1 LENRATRL
9 TCPGN
14 DVEMM
19 SELGLFCPNCGNA
32 VERGQWRIA
41 QGESRELEGGRKNVL
56 CNRCYF
62 DQFELVKLNENG
74 SIQICSVCEAI
85 CRKNKWVDKKEGLEE
100 EMISEMIEE
109 GLEIQRDVKD
119 ISWGFSLENI
129 DKKTMHVNCEFEGKA
144 RGREVVEK
152 RIVEIKIVR
161 EICDICRKKSGGYY
175 SGEIQIRASSRK
187 PTKVEKNRSIEI
199 ANDVANRRKLLG
211 DRNDFVSKIVEKK
224 EGIDIRISTSK
235 LGQKISKSIV
245 EELGGSV
252 STSETLLSEDRDGN
266 RIYRIAYLVRLP
278 AIIMGD
284 VIDIRDGGGPILI
297 KSTGDVLKGIRLAS
311 GESYKGLV
319 KDEKFNRIQHVSNV
333 GKTSIVSIDDTYSM
347 QILDPE
353 SYRPITIA
361 RPTFI
366 GPNLKEVKV
375 VKTEEGVYVLPNE

>member
-1 LENRATRL
+1 MGRGATRL
-9 TCPGN
+9 TCPRDDI
-14 DVEMM
+14 DVM
-19 SELGLFCPNCGNA
+19 SELGLFCPSCGNA

-41 QGESRELEGGRKNVL
+41 QGESGELEGGRENVL
-56 CNRCYF
+56 CNQCYF
-62 DQFELVKLNENG
+62 DQFELVKLKERG
-74 SIQICSVCEAI
+74 SIQICSICEAI

-100 EMISEMIEE
+100 EMISEVIEE
-109 GLEIQRDVKD
+109 GLEIQKDVKD
-119 ISWGFSLENI
+119 ISWRFDLENI
-129 DKKTMHVNCEFEGKA
+129 DSKTLHVKCEFEGTA
-144 RGREVVEK
+144 RGERVVEK
-152 RIVEIKIVR
+152 RIVEIQIVR
-161 EICDICRKKSGGYY
+161 ESCDICRKKSGGHYT
-175 SGEIQIRASSRK
+175 GEIQIRASSRK

-199 ANDVANRRKLLG
+199 ANEVANRRRSLG

-235 LGQKISKSIV
+235 LGQKISKSIM

-252 STSETLLSEDRDGN
+252 STSETLLTEDRDGN
-266 RIYRIAYLVRLP
+266 RVYRIAYLVRLP
-278 AIIMGD
+278 AIIIGD
-284 VIDIRDGGGPILI
+284 VIDIRDGKGPILI
-297 KSTGDVLKGIRLAS
+297 KSTGNVLKGIRLIS
-311 GESYKGLV
+311 GESYKGSV

-333 GKTSIVSIDDTYSM
+333 GKTSIVSIEDTYSM